1 MRGREFV
8 GVGKLE
14 VRQAGSTKLLASCW
28 QTGSLPHLNAP
39 CKKCGFGVIVFA
51 GCQRRFCD
59 VCHVHLNYQVN
70 SLDDAN
76 MPQIS
81 AFRGIRY
88 NLAQI
93 GSLSKVIAPPY
104 DVVDAALQAQL
115 YANSPYNFIRLELT
129 KPEPGDNDPEAVYK
143 RAATL
148 FRQWC
153 RDGVMQTEPDPAIY
167 VYHQIFD
174 HDGRTYTRRGFMA
187 RIHLVRFGEG
197 NIYPHEQTHAKAKD
211 DRLRLTRA
219 CVANMSPIFGLYPDA
234 NNEAQNVLEAAIAGT
249 AGIEAIDHL
258 GVTHRMWPV
267 TNQGLIQ
274 RVASLVQDK
283 PMFVAD
289 GHHRYETACNYRDE
303 LALAAGG
310 TLPSDH
316 PSHAVLSMCMSMD
329 DPGLIVL
336 PTHRLFAGASE
347 ITANDLI
354 SKLSSCFDCDPMG
367 TGPERASEVW
377 KQIEE
382 INEQGAFGLYTAK
395 DQAWTLVTANEN
407 AEKRMQEIAPSQSQD
422 WRSLGVAMLHHLI
435 IEELLGQRELPKSTY
450 VHLVDEVVQGL
461 VGKLEGNLHYPLA
474 ALVMPATVSDVR
486 KVSLHNERMPAK
498 STYFYPKLLSGLVV
512 NPLNAN

>member
-1 MRGREFV
+1 
-8 GVGKLE
+8 
-14 VRQAGSTKLLASCW
+14 
-28 QTGSLPHLNAP
+28 
-39 CKKCGFGVIVFA
+39 
-51 GCQRRFCD
+51 
-59 VCHVHLNYQVN
+59 
-70 SLDDAN
+70 

-88 NLAQI
+88 NLAQV

-129 KPEPGDNDPEAVYK
+129 KPEPGDTEVDAVYK

-174 HDGRTYTRRGFMA
+174 HAGRTYTRRGFMA

-219 CVANMSPIFGLYPDA
+219 CVANMSQIFGLYPDPA
-234 NNEAQNVLEAAIAGT
+234 NEAQNLLEAAVAGT
-249 AGIEAIDHL
+249 AGIECVDHL

-274 RVASLVQDK
+274 KVASLVQDK

-303 LALAAGG
+303 LAAAAGG

-316 PSHAVLSMCMSMD
+316 PAHSVLSMCMSMD

-347 ITANDLI
+347 MTAAELTA
-354 SKLSSCFDCDPMG
+354 KLASCFDCDAMG
-367 TGPERASEVW
+367 TGPDKAAAVW

-382 INEQGAFGLYTAK
+382 IDDQGAFGLYTAK
-395 DQAWTLVTANEN
+395 DQAWTLVTTNEN
-407 AEKRMQEIAPSQSQD
+407 AAKRMKEIAPNQSDD
-422 WRSLGVAMLHHLI
+422 WRGLGVAMLHHLI
-435 IEELLGQRELPKSTY
+435 MEDLLGQRDLPKATY
-450 VHLVDEVVQGL
+450 VHQVEEVVQGL
-461 VGKLEGNLHYPLA
+461 EGKLEGNHHYPLA
-474 ALVMPATVSDVR
+474 ALVMPATVDDIR
-486 KVSLHNERMPAK
+486 AVSLHNERMPAK